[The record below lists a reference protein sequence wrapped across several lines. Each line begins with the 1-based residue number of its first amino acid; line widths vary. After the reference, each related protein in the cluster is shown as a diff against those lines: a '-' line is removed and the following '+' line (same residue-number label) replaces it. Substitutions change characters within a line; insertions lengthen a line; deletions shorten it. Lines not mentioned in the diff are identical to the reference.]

1 MRNYIIAGIIVAMI
15 YNIAFCYFE
24 SMQDYS
30 GYQIQCANN
39 LYDDVGMAKLRD
51 TQVSRCDFERTEET
65 QNNIAQEPVRVEG
78 RFIGEFELTAY
89 CLTGTMANGQK
100 VFDGA
105 VAVDPDVIPLGTH
118 IRIEDLGDFVACDT
132 GAVIKGNIIDISMA
146 GEYQKCVDFGRKTR
160 KVWIIK

>member
-1 MRNYIIAGIIVAMI
+1 MREYIIIAILVAI
-15 YNIAFCYFE
+15 TYNIAFTYAE
-24 SMQDYS
+24 QSQDYS
-30 GYQIQCANN
+30 GYQAQYANN
-39 LYDDVGMAKLRD
+39 LYDDVSMAKLRD

-65 QNNIAQEPVRVEG
+65 QNNTTQEPVRTDG

-146 GEYQKCVDFGRKTR
+146 GEYQKCVDFGRQYKN
-160 KVWIIK
+160 VWIID